1 MDFHIN
7 IMRNIMKRLSAI
19 IFLLLFLLLPITVQ
33 AKDYSKSL
41 KTVSFSTLSDKDM
54 EDTIQSLATKI
65 ARDCGIPYE
74 IHTSCF
80 DWQEWHILAY
90 NNLII
95 YPDYGTTICINL
107 SGFRDTTE
115 ADYRGCTVEYLLVH
129 TLAHEIRHSYQY
141 YHQNDDS
148 DYGRACKQGLIDYKS
163 YNGDSTSYY
172 LQFIEADAEEF
183 ASEYADEYFN

>member
-1 MDFHIN
+1 
-7 IMRNIMKRLSAI
+7 MKHL
-19 IFLLLFLLLPITVQ
+19 IFLLSLILCLSFPITVQ
-33 AKDYSKSL
+33 AKAYDIQSVNF
-41 KTVSFSTLSDKDM
+41 TTLSTQDM

-148 DYGRACKQGLIDYKS
+148 DYGRACKQGFIDYKS

-183 ASEYADEYFN
+183 ASEYADEYFKLAR

>member
-1 MDFHIN
+1 
-7 IMRNIMKRLSAI
+7 MKRL
-19 IFLLLFLLLPITVQ
+19 IFLLSLILCLSTSIKAQAQSYDVQ
-33 AKDYSKSL
+33 SVNF
-41 KTVSFSTLSDKDM
+41 TTLSTQDM
-54 EDTIQSLATKI
+54 EDTIQSLATQI
-65 ARDCGIPYE
+65 ARDCGLPFE

-80 DWQEWHILAY
+80 DWQECSSLAW
-90 NNLII
+90 NTLII
-95 YPDYGTTICINL
+95 YTGYGTTICVNL

-115 ADYRGCTVEYLLVH
+115 ADYRGVTVEYLLVH

-148 DYGRACKQGLIDYKS
+148 DYGRACKQGFIDYKS

-183 ASEYADEYFN
+183 ASQYADEYFK

>member
-1 MDFHIN
+1 
-7 IMRNIMKRLSAI
+7 MKRL
-19 IFLLLFLLLPITVQ
+19 IFLLSLIFCLSFPITVQ
-33 AKDYSKSL
+33 AKTYDIQSVNF
-41 KTVSFSTLSDKDM
+41 TTLSTQDM
-54 EDTIQSLATKI
+54 EDTIQSLATQI
-65 ARDCGIPYE
+65 ARDCGLPFE

-80 DWQEWHILAY
+80 DWEECSSLAW
-90 NNLII
+90 NTLII
-95 YPDYGTTICINL
+95 YPDYGSTICINL

-148 DYGRACKQGLIDYKS
+148 DYGRACKQGFIDYKS

-183 ASEYADEYFN
+183 ASEYADEYFKLVR

>member
-1 MDFHIN
+1 
-7 IMRNIMKRLSAI
+7 MKRL
-19 IFLLLFLLLPITVQ
+19 IFLLSLILCLSFPITAQ
-33 AKDYSKSL
+33 AKTYDIQSIQSVNF
-41 KTVSFSTLSDKDM
+41 TTLSTQDM
-54 EDTIQSLATKI
+54 EDTIQSLATQI
-65 ARDCGIPYE
+65 ARDCGLPFE

-95 YPDYGTTICINL
+95 YPDYGTTVCINL

-148 DYGRACKQGLIDYKS
+148 DYGRACKQGFIDYQS
-163 YNGDSTSYY
+163 YTGDKDSYY

-183 ASEYADEYFN
+183 ASQYADAYFK